1 MLKTSKFMTS
11 LENIRT
17 NTLIAVDM
25 MLKIADEKARVNTM
39 INKRPLTD
47 NDIDSMKRVIES
59 MLVSATHVKCMLNEI
74 VSGEYETCYRTLMHE
89 RTVLMDAIHEADS
102 RHIQPNAN
110 VMHYDEENLIYE
122 FTIYTLDRDVQNDI
136 STGPRMDQI
145 IDPVQYSNIA
155 LVKRFCVEDRLYE
168 EVLTKT
174 INSIIAICDHLRD
187 IVDSCKSSLDF
198 LDSPQA
204 CCLYE
209 EAPLSASCYE
219 SVAIRGNMATSL
231 LKRSFNVLSNVIH
244 NFEIYEKAV
253 SSYTSVVLE
262 SAFGEQYK
270 FEVM

>member
-17 NTLIAVDM
+17 NTLVAVDT
-25 MLKIADEKARVNTM
+25 MLKIDEKKHRVNTM
-39 INKRPLTD
+39 HVERPLTD
-47 NDIDSMKRVIES
+47 NDIDSMKRDIES
-59 MLVSATHVKCMLNEI
+59 ALVSATHVKCLLNG
-74 VSGEYETCYRTLMHE
+74 VVAGEYEACYRTLMHE

-110 VMHYDEENLIYE
+110 VTHYDEENLIYE
-122 FTIYTLDRDVQNDI
+122 FTTYTLDRDVQNDI

-145 IDPVQYSNIA
+145 IDPAQYSNIA
-155 LVKRFCVEDRLYE
+155 LIKRFCVEDCLYE
-168 EVLTKT
+168 EILTKT
-174 INSIIAICDHLRD
+174 INSIIAICEHLRS
-187 IVDSCKSSLDF
+187 VVNSCKSSLDF

-209 EAPLSASCYE
+209 KTPISASCYE
-219 SVAIRGNMATSL
+219 TIEIRGNMATSL
-231 LKRSFNVLSNVIH
+231 LKRSFNVLGNIIH
-244 NFEIYEKAV
+244 NFGIYEKAV

-270 FEVM
+270 FEIM